1 MNPWPYTRRAAPTP
15 RPDWVGGRKVSA
27 RECASEGAGPGQRRA
42 EHAERYA
49 WPMEAKSEEAQGVL
63 CALNAELAATAKEAG
78 RELVWS
84 AAEREVLDLITE
96 QIDRKVELAQR
107 YDEADQVRVKIALA
121 TEVRLTE
128 VAIARLLKT
137 ISTEVPVDPP
147 LSATSMKARRA
158 AQSRWDRERARR
170 AAQR

>member
-1 MNPWPYTRRAAPTP
+1 
-15 RPDWVGGRKVSA
+15 
-27 RECASEGAGPGQRRA
+27 
-42 EHAERYA
+42 
-49 WPMEAKSEEAQGVL
+49 MEAKSEEAQRVL
-63 CALNAELAATAKEAG
+63 CALNAELAAAAKEAG

-107 YDEADQVRVKIALA
+107 YAEAEQTRLKIALA

-128 VAIARLLKT
+128 VAIARLLKL
-137 ISTEVPVDPP
+137 INTEVPVDPP

>member
-1 MNPWPYTRRAAPTP
+1 M
-15 RPDWVGGRKVSA
+15 V
-27 RECASEGAGPGQRRA
+27 
-42 EHAERYA
+42 
-49 WPMEAKSEEAQGVL
+49 AKSEEAQRVL
-63 CALNAELAATAKEAG
+63 SALDAELTAAAKQAG
-78 RELVWS
+78 RDLVWS
-84 AAEREVLDLITE
+84 AAERETLDLIAS

-107 YDEADQVRVKIALA
+107 YAEADQVRVKIALA

-128 VAIARLLKT
+128 VSVARLLKLIT
-137 ISTEVPVDPP
+137 TEVPEEPP

>member
-1 MNPWPYTRRAAPTP
+1 
-15 RPDWVGGRKVSA
+15 
-27 RECASEGAGPGQRRA
+27 
-42 EHAERYA
+42 
-49 WPMEAKSEEAQGVL
+49 MEAKSEEAQRVL
-63 CALNAELAATAKEAG
+63 CALNAELAAAAKEAG

>member
-1 MNPWPYTRRAAPTP
+1 MAT
-15 RPDWVGGRKVSA
+15 
-27 RECASEGAGPGQRRA
+27 
-42 EHAERYA
+42 
-49 WPMEAKSEEAQGVL
+49 AKSDEAQRVL
-63 CALNAELAATAKEAG
+63 RALDAELAAAAKTAG

-84 AAEREVLDLITE
+84 AAEREVLDLIAA

-107 YDEADQVRVKIALA
+107 YAEADQVRVKLALA

-128 VAIARLLKT
+128 ASVARLLKL
-137 ISTEVPVDPP
+137 IDTEVPEDAP

>member
-1 MNPWPYTRRAAPTP
+1 
-15 RPDWVGGRKVSA
+15 
-27 RECASEGAGPGQRRA
+27 
-42 EHAERYA
+42 
-49 WPMEAKSEEAQGVL
+49 
-63 CALNAELAATAKEAG
+63 
-78 RELVWS
+78 
-84 AAEREVLDLITE
+84 
-96 QIDRKVELAQR
+96 
-107 YDEADQVRVKIALA
+107 VKIALA

>member
-1 MNPWPYTRRAAPTP
+1 
-15 RPDWVGGRKVSA
+15 
-27 RECASEGAGPGQRRA
+27 
-42 EHAERYA
+42 
-49 WPMEAKSEEAQGVL
+49 MEAKSEEAQRVL
-63 CALNAELAATAKEAG
+63 CALDAELAAAPKVAE

-84 AAEREVLDLITE
+84 AAEREVLDLIAE

-107 YDEADQVRVKIALA
+107 YAEAEQTRLKIALA

-128 VAIARLLKT
+128 VAIARLLKL
-137 ISTEVPVDPP
+137 INTEVPQDPP

-158 AQSRWDRERARR
+158 AQTRWDRERARR